1 MPKTLT
7 VRIDDATYRLI
18 AEAAEV
24 ENRSVSNFIE
34 TAAREKA
41 VAEIFIPDD
50 EMAEI
55 RSDPDL
61 QRRLKSGHK
70 DAASRR
76 GRAGSAPPSNAAS
89 IPFFERHPGRSRPRR
104 GCGTGNLRRGE
115 SESEAG
121 ACSMRSTTTNRSFS

>member
-18 AEAAEV
+18 AEAAQV

-41 VAEIFIPDD
+41 FAEIFVPDG

-55 RSDPDL
+55 RSDRNL
-61 QRRLKSGHK
+61 QRRLRSGRR

-76 GRAGSAPPSNAAS
+76 GR
-89 IPFFERHPGRSRPRR
+89 FV
-104 GCGTGNLRRGE
+104 
-115 SESEAG
+115 
-121 ACSMRSTTTNRSFS
+121 

>member
-18 AEAAEV
+18 AEAAEA

-41 VAEIFIPDD
+41 VADIFVQDE

-55 RSDPDL
+55 RSDPNL
-61 QRRLKSGHK
+61 RRRLKSGHK

-76 GRAGSAPPSNAAS
+76 GR
-89 IPFFERHPGRSRPRR
+89 FV
-104 GCGTGNLRRGE
+104 
-115 SESEAG
+115 
-121 ACSMRSTTTNRSFS
+121 

>member
-7 VRIDDATYRLI
+7 VRMDDATYRLI

-41 VAEIFIPDD
+41 VAEIFVSDE

-55 RSDPDL
+55 RGDKNL
-61 QRRLKSGHK
+61 QRRLKVGHR
-70 DAASRR
+70 DAAARR
-76 GRAGSAPPSNAAS
+76 GRFA
-89 IPFFERHPGRSRPRR
+89 
-104 GCGTGNLRRGE
+104 
-115 SESEAG
+115 
-121 ACSMRSTTTNRSFS
+121 

>member
-7 VRIDDATYRLI
+7 VRMDDATYDLV
-18 AEAAEV
+18 AEAAAS

-41 VAEIFIPDD
+41 VAEIFLSGE

-61 QRRLKSGHK
+61 QKRLKSGHR

-76 GRAGSAPPSNAAS
+76 GRFA
-89 IPFFERHPGRSRPRR
+89 
-104 GCGTGNLRRGE
+104 
-115 SESEAG
+115 
-121 ACSMRSTTTNRSFS
+121 

>member
-7 VRIDDATYRLI
+7 VRMDDATYDLV
-18 AEAAEV
+18 AEAAAS

-41 VAEIFIPDD
+41 VAEIFLSDD

-55 RSDPDL
+55 RSDPNL
-61 QRRLKSGHK
+61 RRRLKGGHR

-76 GRAGSAPPSNAAS
+76 GRFA
-89 IPFFERHPGRSRPRR
+89 
-104 GCGTGNLRRGE
+104 
-115 SESEAG
+115 
-121 ACSMRSTTTNRSFS
+121 